1 MSPLSDE
8 QNTDWQRGQ
17 WLSPIYVLML
27 AVAATLMGML
37 LGGALIA
44 AWENMTGTDNQA
56 ILRTITE
63 NNTPAARHWLRSTN
77 LLAHLLTF
85 TVAALATAWWAFRH
99 DWASN
104 LGLSRRPSLGKL
116 AAALSFILLTMPWVQ
131 LTYWLN
137 KHLPLPQPLADMEA
151 QTGEMIKALLVMEHP
166 VELWYM
172 LLVIALAPAVGEELL
187 FRGIVQTQIQR
198 LQRSPH
204 LAVWATA
211 LLFSAIHFQFAGFLP
226 RMLLGAVL
234 GYLFL
239 WTGSLW
245 TSIAAHFTVNA
256 SQVLAQYFIGAD
268 LESVEEKLNFI
279 TLAWPCLLV
288 LPVLWW
294 LGAVLR
300 KPEVERVAP

>member
-1 MSPLSDE
+1 MH
-8 QNTDWQRGQ
+8 
-17 WLSPIYVLML
+17 VLLL

-37 LGGALIA
+37 LSGALIA
-44 AWENMTGTDNQA
+44 AWENMAGMDTQA
-56 ILRTITE
+56 TVKSIAE
-63 NNTPAARHWLRSTN
+63 NNTPTSRQWLRSTN

-85 TVAALATAWWAFRH
+85 TVAALATAWWVFRH
-99 DWASN
+99 DWAAN
-104 LGLSRRPSLGKL
+104 LGLSRRPSWGKL

-137 KHLPLPQPLADMEA
+137 KQLPLPQTLADMEA
-151 QTGEMIKALLVMEHP
+151 QTGEMIKALLVMERP
-166 VELWYM
+166 AELWYM

-187 FRGIVQTQIQR
+187 FRGIVQVQIQR
-198 LQRSPH
+198 WQRSPH
-204 LAVWATA
+204 LAVWVTA

-245 TSIAAHFTVNA
+245 TSIAAHFAVNA
-256 SQVLAQYFIGAD
+256 SQVLAQYFVRTD
-268 LESVEEKLNFI
+268 LESVEEKLNFA

-288 LPVLWW
+288 LPLLWW
-294 LGAVLR
+294 LGAVLH
-300 KPEVERVAP
+300 KPDAKLSP